1 METVILA
8 TTKPL
13 ANALLDVSESQLENC
28 EYLAA
33 SSTLWRAG
41 AAALEA
47 VAEARGWELN
57 PHKNWNDVERM
68 LEPEID
74 NKILTKGM
82 SSISLMRQNSLDDYR
97 LSESWLKDCTEDNR
111 SMVEAIEAVTYRD

>member
-1 METVILA
+1 MLLTATNTLA
-8 TTKPL
+8 G
-13 ANALLDVSESQLENC
+13 ALLDVSESQLENC

-57 PHKNWNDVERM
+57 PHKNYHDVERM
-68 LEPEID
+68 LEPEIG
-74 NKILTKGM
+74 NNVLTKGM

-97 LSESWLKDCTEDNR
+97 LSESWLKDCAEDIR